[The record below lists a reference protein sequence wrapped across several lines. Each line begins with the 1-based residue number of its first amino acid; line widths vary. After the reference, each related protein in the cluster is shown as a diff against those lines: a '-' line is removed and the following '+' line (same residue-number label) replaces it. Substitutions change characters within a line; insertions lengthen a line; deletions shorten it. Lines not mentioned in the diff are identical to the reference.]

1 MKSFVPGLFAI
12 DFSNYLVSSIM
23 HFHINLVS
31 QTNKQTNKQTRTNDE
46 RETTRPQGIRR
57 RQGQGLLDDN
67 EDNYYR
73 IIIIRFYGV
82 ARKVAD
88 LILQDVHNLIL
99 AIVVDTH
106 LTELLPSIG
115 WFYRHLTDPVSI
127 GREVEAWLDPT
138 LFRRI
143 NEIFCGLRQL
153 WTEGFK
159 EELIKLGKEQQF
171 DILRLMPGCTTTCTK
186 LDTAVA
192 VTDDYARITRSR
204 KRLKYRSNFILI
216 FKCPNFRIDN
226 NLN

>member
-1 MKSFVPGLFAI
+1 LFAI

-31 QTNKQTNKQTRTNDE
+31 QTNKQTNKQGR
-46 RETTRPQGIRR
+46 TTRGR
-57 RQGQGLLDDN
+57 LLDHKAYD
-67 EDNYYR
+67 DDKDKDYSTTTKTTTTASSSLGFTGWLVR
-73 IIIIRFYGV
+73 SLTSSFKMFIISFWLLL
-82 ARKVAD
+82 
-88 LILQDVHNLIL
+88 LILIL
-99 AIVVDTH
+99 LSYYH
-106 LTELLPSIG
+106 LL
-115 WFYRHLTDPVSI
+115 V
-127 GREVEAWLDPT
+127 GREVEARLDPT